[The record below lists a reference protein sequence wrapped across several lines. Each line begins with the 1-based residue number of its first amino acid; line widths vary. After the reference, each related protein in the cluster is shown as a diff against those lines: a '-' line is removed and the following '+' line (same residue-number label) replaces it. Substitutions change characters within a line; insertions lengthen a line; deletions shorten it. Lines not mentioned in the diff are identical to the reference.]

1 MVLGWLVGSV
11 SKPSVSGQ
19 GINETWLRLGW
30 NQKKRGTS
38 LTEEGCLLWVV
49 YLIFEAFPG
58 HHLSLQLFLSFGFP
72 TNKVTEEGCLP
83 WLVYL
88 ILEAFPGGYIY
99 SSKPFL
105 V

>member
-1 MVLGWLVGSV
+1 MINSYWQIFLLQLETMSNGVRLAGLVGR
-11 SKPSVSGQ
+11 KPSLSGQ
-19 GINETWLRLGW
+19 GINGTWLRLGW

-38 LTEEGCLLWVV
+38 LTEEGCLLW
-49 YLIFEAFPG
+49 
-58 HHLSLQLFLSFGFP
+58 
-72 TNKVTEEGCLP
+72 
-83 WLVYL
+83 LVYL